1 MVRISIAG
9 VAAAALTAAGLSLL
23 GPVSIAS
30 ADAPFTAELDWGT
43 FTLNETTAEKVR
55 NGEELK
61 FRYVAAV
68 PEAPAHR
75 PVRKGFQ
82 AASDEHGYD
91 HGFVG
96 PEGGPNPQEQASIIE
111 SLIRAGTDALI
122 INCDGADVLTPV
134 VNAAVDAGIPTLTS
148 NIDCPASKRFSY
160 HGQDLVNSGRVAGT
174 QFNKYF
180 RETHP
185 EGGGPYKVG
194 LFGGDSAY
202 DYVRDRIAGF
212 KEMVAADDIEFIGIF
227 DTTFD
232 FNKVYNVVESTFRAN
247 PDMDGIYM
255 VDEGI
260 LGGGQYIKRHD
271 LSGSVTAVGFNF
283 IPGIP
288 ELIEAGAVQAS
299 IGQYLYKQGW
309 NPVVELHAFFNGK
322 APDCELCD
330 VGADI
335 LNSENIVERLPQ
347 LREAE
352 EKAE

>member
-1 MVRISIAG
+1 MLRHSIMG
-9 VAAAALTAAGLSLL
+9 LAATALTVAGLSVIA
-23 GPVSIAS
+23 PASIAT

-43 FTLNETTAEKVR
+43 FTLNEAIAERVR
-55 NGEELK
+55 SGEELK
-61 FRYVAAV
+61 IRYVSTAV
-68 PEAPAHR
+68 EAPAHR
-75 PVRKGFQ
+75 PIRLGFKT
-82 AASDEHGYD
+82 ASEELGYD
-91 HGFVG
+91 HGFSG
-96 PEGGPNPQEQASIIE
+96 PEGGANPQEQASIIE
-111 SLIRAGTDALI
+111 SLIRANVDALI

-134 VNAAVDAGIPTLTS
+134 VNSAVETGIPTLTS

-174 QFNKYF
+174 QFIKYF

-185 EGGGPYKVG
+185 EGGGPYKVA
-194 LFGGDSAY
+194 LFGGDSAF
-202 DYVRDRIAGF
+202 DYVRDRINGF
-212 KEMVAADDIEFIGIF
+212 KEVVSADDIEFIGVF

-232 FNKVYNVVESTFRAN
+232 FNKVYNVVEATFRAN
-247 PDMDGIYM
+247 PDLDGIYM

-260 LGGGQYIKRHD
+260 LAGGQYIDRHD
-271 LSGSVTAVGFNF
+271 LNGQVTAVGFNF

-288 ELIEAGAVQAS
+288 ELIEAGAIQAS

-335 LNSENIVERLPQ
+335 LNSENIAERLPQ
-347 LREAE
+347 LRAAE